1 MEVNM
6 NLNNNAFVIAHTSC
20 DNAMPEFLVEEDN
33 NVMKF
38 KSKAWIGWLIFATI
52 SWPLL
57 APRYTHLQSI
67 LAIIFS

>member
-1 MEVNM
+1 
-6 NLNNNAFVIAHTSC
+6 
-20 DNAMPEFLVEEDN
+20 
-33 NVMKF
+33 MKF

-67 LAIIFS
+67 LAIIFSYITVLFIIYVLSSGAGKDIYSHLKEKDEDE